1 MFDVDTD
8 PSFPSFATTAEIP
21 QLQAQE
27 SMMRQDSVARALRPF
42 NPVEMTDSKGRKFT
56 VLGRRGAGGAAAPW
70 ELYSIKEKWYLKP
83 GRIFKDPGDAT
94 AVHTILKSADP
105 LTMRRG
111 GAIWL
116 EITDFPNYTI
126 TLKSGPQWTDYP
138 QTYEMTD
145 RTPAS
150 ISVLK
155 TARILLWDLS
165 DKKEETDGYEGVQIA
180 PTLYGRQVRRS
191 ADTLLVWGARSF
203 NDTTKRR
210 AVLPVLIS
218 L

>member
-1 MFDVDTD
+1 MFEVDTD

-21 QLQAQE
+21 QFQAQE

-116 EITDFPNYTI
+116 EITGFPNYTI
-126 TLKSGPQWTDYP
+126 TVKSGARWPYYP

-145 RTPAS
+145 RTAKS

-155 TARILLWDLS
+155 IARIPLWDLS
-165 DKKEETDGYEGVQIA
+165 DKKEETDGYDGVQIA

-203 NDTTKRR
+203 NDESHRR
-210 AVLPVLIS
+210 ATLPVLIS

>member
-56 VLGRRGAGGAAAPW
+56 VLGRRGGRGEAAPW
-70 ELYSIKEKWYLKP
+70 ELYSVNDKWYLKL
-83 GRIFKDPGDAT
+83 GRIFKDPGDVES
-94 AVHTILKSADP
+94 VHVILKASEP

-116 EITDFPNYTI
+116 EITKFPEYEI
-126 TLKSGPQWTDYP
+126 ELKSGPQWEGFP

-145 RTPAS
+145 ATAES

-155 TARILLWDLS
+155 VARILLWDLS

-191 ADTLLVWGARSF
+191 ADTWLVWGARSF
-203 NDTTKRR
+203 NDGTHRR
-210 AVLPVLIS
+210 ATLPVLIS

>member
-1 MFDVDTD
+1 MFEVDTD
-8 PSFPSFATTAEIP
+8 PSFPTFATSADIP

-56 VLGRRGAGGAAAPW
+56 VLGRRGASGEADSWGI
-70 ELYSIKEKWYLKP
+70 YSINERWFLKP
-83 GRIFKDPGDAT
+83 GRIFKDPGDAS
-94 AVHTILKSADP
+94 AVHTILGVDSP

-116 EITDFPNYTI
+116 EITGFPNYTI
-126 TLKSGPQWTDYP
+126 TVKSGARWPYYP

-145 RTPAS
+145 RSPSS
-150 ISVLK
+150 ISVLQ
-155 TARILLWDLS
+155 TARILLWEFSDQREELS
-165 DKKEETDGYEGVQIA
+165 SYGGELVA
-180 PTLYGRQVRRS
+180 PTLYGRRVRRS
-191 ADTLLVWGARSF
+191 ADTLLIWGARSF
-203 NDTTKRR
+203 NDESHRR